1 MVLRE
6 LSLARTDFLQFLLWT
21 GVVVLK
27 EVIFNSFSIGQM
39 W

>member
-6 LSLARTDFLQFLLWT
+6 LNFEQVLLWT

-27 EVIFNSFSIGQM
+27 EMILNRFYFVRVLWS
-39 W
+39 